1 MLLYRNEC
9 TYACV
14 CMLVNL
20 KIAAV
25 MQMWSIL
32 LKKIIL
38 WMFLCYLYSVSSCRN
53 VFSLKKKTE
62 MKKKKKNTHAHTH
75 KRGNSKKSGYCLS

>member
-62 MKKKKKNTHAHTH
+62 MKKKKKTHTH
-75 KRGNSKKSGYCLS
+75 IHTKEGTAKNLDTV

>member
-53 VFSLKKKTE
+53 VFSLKKKKE
-62 MKKKKKNTHAHTH
+62 KKKKTQTHIHTKEGTAKNLDTV
-75 KRGNSKKSGYCLS
+75 